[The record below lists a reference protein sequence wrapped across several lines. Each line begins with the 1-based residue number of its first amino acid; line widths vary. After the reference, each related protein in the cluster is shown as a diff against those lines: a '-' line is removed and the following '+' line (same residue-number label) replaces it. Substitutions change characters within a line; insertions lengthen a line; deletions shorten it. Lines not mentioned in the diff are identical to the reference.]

1 MPRASSSRPSHPV
14 VHRPVPRLPP
24 PPPRVSL
31 PTPAPTVIQ
40 APAAQPGFLQSV
52 KEGFSL
58 GVGVNLANRMVGAVL
73 GPVGGSQAFPAAQP
87 APQNSGVS
95 SAPPAPLCHKE
106 QFAFDSCVRSFP
118 SEIMTCQSQ
127 MDSLNAC
134 LATSNR
140 NGSS

>member
-1 MPRASSSRPSHPV
+1 MPRASPSSRPSHPV
-14 VHRPVPRLPP
+14 VHRSVPRLPP

-31 PTPAPTVIQ
+31 PTPPPTVIQ
-40 APAAQPGFLQSV
+40 TERPGFLQSV

-73 GPVGGSQAFPAAQP
+73 GPPGGGSQAFPAAQP
-87 APQNSGVS
+87 APQNSGVA